1 MSAGVCISSIRVR
14 EKKAHRRDDRRRNRS
29 QIAGICDGAAHLRF
43 ISGAEFL
50 RDQNGVPVRQ
60 PRDEA
65 EHEKVHG
72 TGRARRGQ
80 RLHADAAPEHDRI
93 GDRIK
98 LLENIGE
105 QQRRRKR
112 QKQPHR
118 GLPFVISLTIPIP
131 VSPPRRRLTRRAGGG
146 R

>member
-1 MSAGVCISSIRVR
+1 M
-14 EKKAHRRDDRRRNRS
+14 
-29 QIAGICDGAAHLRF
+29 
-43 ISGAEFL
+43 
-50 RDQNGVPVRQ
+50 RQ

-118 GLPFVISLTIPIP
+118 AALRHILNHNHPLFH
-131 VSPPRRRLTRRAGGG
+131 PRAAV
-146 R
+146 